1 MEKVYNLREASGYL
15 GVTVRTL
22 RYWAQIG
29 SIKAKKIA
37 GTRRWIITETELK
50 RLQNAE

>member
-1 MEKVYNLREASGYL
+1 MDKIYSLREASGYL
-15 GVTVRTL
+15 RVAVRTL

-29 SIKAKKIA
+29 KIKAVKTA
-37 GTRRWIITETELK
+37 GHGKWFITETELK

>member
-1 MEKVYNLREASGYL
+1 MEKGYSFREASAYL

-29 SIKAKKIA
+29 KIKAQKIA
-37 GTRRWIITETELK
+37 GTNRWIITENELK
-50 RLQNAE
+50 RLQNG